1 MGKGLLLLSG
11 DEMKYGEVFALVTG
25 LGGEEWGGGRL
36 PGTGTA
42 MDRTGQEEQLSGA
55 ALTRARER
63 RPRDRHP
70 CRRSSEVSWYFWELD
85 FKIWPPGCGLDRA
98 GF

>member
-1 MGKGLLLLSG
+1 
-11 DEMKYGEVFALVTG
+11 MKYGEVFALVTG

-55 ALTRARER
+55 ALT
-63 RPRDRHP
+63 
-70 CRRSSEVSWYFWELD
+70 
-85 FKIWPPGCGLDRA
+85 PGTGTA
-98 GF
+98 S